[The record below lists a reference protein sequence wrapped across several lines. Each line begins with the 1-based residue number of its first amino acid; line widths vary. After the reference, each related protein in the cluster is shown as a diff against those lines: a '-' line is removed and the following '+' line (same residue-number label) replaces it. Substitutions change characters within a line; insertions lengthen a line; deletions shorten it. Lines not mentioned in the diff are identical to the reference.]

1 MLLIKI
7 ILDLQQ
13 LTELLNKCVIMK
25 EKEDVNT
32 EQAIMEAAEKEFLD
46 KGYTL
51 TKTTEIARIAGVNHA
66 MLHYY
71 FRTKD
76 NLFEKVFQKKVALLA
91 NSYMPKIEEKLPFIE
106 KVEYIVKAH
115 FDFLASNPKL
125 PFFVL
130 NKFLT
135 NKERLDKFPIIAGPA
150 IRHILEKLNAEMEE
164 AIKNKEI
171 CAVDPV
177 HLLLDVVSLNVFAFL
192 AHPIIERVA
201 GSFGKEYHSLLAE
214 KKIEN
219 VEIILRRLRP

>member
-1 MLLIKI
+1 LLISKN
-7 ILDLQQ
+7 ILHLQQ
-13 LTELLNKCVIMK
+13 LTTLLNKHVIMK
-25 EKEDVNT
+25 EKVEINT
-32 EQAIMEAAEKEFLD
+32 EQAILEAAEKEFLD

-51 TKTTEIARIAGVNHA
+51 TKTTEIAKIAGVNHA

-71 FRTKD
+71 FRTKE
-76 NLFEKVFQKKVALLA
+76 NLFDKVFQKKVALLA
-91 NSYMPKIEEKLPFIE
+91 NSFMPKIEEELPFVE
-106 KVEYIVKAH
+106 KVEYIIKAH

-130 NKFLT
+130 NEFLT

-150 IRHILEKLNAEMEE
+150 IKNILEKLNAEMKV

-177 HLLLDVVSLNVFAFL
+177 HLLLDIVSLNVFAFL

-201 GSFGKEYHSLLAE
+201 GSFGKEYHSLLDE
-214 KKIEN
+214 KRVEN

>member
-1 MLLIKI
+1 MLLIQI
-7 ILDLQQ
+7 ILHLPQ
-13 LTELLNKCVIMK
+13 LTTLLNNYVIMK
-25 EKEDVNT
+25 EKEDINT

-91 NSYMPKIEEKLPFIE
+91 NSFIPKIEEKLPFIE

-130 NKFLT
+130 NEFLT
-135 NKERLDKFPIIAGPA
+135 NKERLDRFPAIAGPA
-150 IRHILEKLNAEMEE
+150 ISNLLEKLNAEMEE
-164 AIKNKEI
+164 AIKNGEI
-171 CAVDPV
+171 CIVDPV
-177 HLLLDVVSLNVFAFL
+177 QLLLDIVSLNVFAFL

-201 GSFGKEYHSLLAE
+201 GSFGKEYHSFLIE
-214 KKIEN
+214 KRIEN

>member
-1 MLLIKI
+1 M
-7 ILDLQQ
+7 QQ
-13 LTELLNKCVIMK
+13 LTTLLNKHVIMK
-25 EKEDVNT
+25 EKLEINT
-32 EQAIMEAAEKEFLD
+32 EQAILEAAEKEFLD

-51 TKTTEIARIAGVNHA
+51 TKTTEIAKIVGVNHA

-71 FRTKD
+71 FRTKE
-76 NLFEKVFQKKVALLA
+76 NLFDKVFQKKVILLA
-91 NSYMPKIEEKLPFIE
+91 NSFMPKIEEELPFVE
-106 KVEYIVKAH
+106 KVEYIIKAH

-130 NKFLT
+130 NEFLT

-150 IRHILEKLNAEMEE
+150 IRNILEKLNAEMKV

-177 HLLLDVVSLNVFAFL
+177 HLLLDIVSLNVFAFL
-192 AHPIIERVA
+192 AHPIIERIA
-201 GSFGKEYHSLLAE
+201 GSFGKEYHSLLDE
-214 KKIEN
+214 KRVEN

>member
-1 MLLIKI
+1 LRLIKN
-7 ILDLQQ
+7 ILHLRQ
-13 LTELLNKCVIMK
+13 LTRLLNKHVIMK
-25 EKEDVNT
+25 EKVEINT
-32 EQAIMEAAEKEFLD
+32 EQAILEAAEKEFLD

-91 NSYMPKIEEKLPFIE
+91 NSFMPKIEEKLPFIE

-130 NKFLT
+130 NEFLT

-150 IRHILEKLNAEMEE
+150 ISHILEKLNAEMEE
-164 AIKNKEI
+164 AIKKKEI

-177 HLLLDVVSLNVFAFL
+177 HLLLDIVSLNVFAFL

>member
-1 MLLIKI
+1 MLH
-7 ILDLQQ
+7 LQQ
-13 LTELLNKCVIMK
+13 LTTLLNKHVIMK
-25 EKEDVNT
+25 EKLEINT
-32 EQAIMEAAEKEFLD
+32 EQAILEAAEKEFLD

-51 TKTTEIARIAGVNHA
+51 TKTTEIAKIVGVNHA

-71 FRTKD
+71 FRTKE
-76 NLFEKVFQKKVALLA
+76 NLFDKVFQKKVVLLA
-91 NSYMPKIEEKLPFIE
+91 NSFMPKIEEELPFVE
-106 KVEYIVKAH
+106 KVEYIIKAH

-130 NKFLT
+130 NEFLT

-150 IRHILEKLNAEMEE
+150 IKNILEKLNAEMKV

-177 HLLLDVVSLNVFAFL
+177 HLLLDIVSLNVFAFL

-201 GSFGKEYHSLLAE
+201 GSFGKEYHSLLDE
-214 KKIEN
+214 KRVEN